1 MMPHKKTIEVLFSFV
16 KINCTDLILKNEM
29 IQRIELKICLVF

>member
-16 KINCTDLILKNEM
+16 KINWTDFNFEKWNDSENWT
-29 IQRIELKICLVF
+29 